1 MRTFYHL
8 FKVIAVGILF
18 GIVHQFSASDQ
29 ETSFMK
35 ESILNVPFLAYN
47 TADTTIGLLAKLKPT
62 FLARQLVKYK
72 TLQN

>member
-35 ESILNVPFLAYN
+35 ESILNVPFFAYN
-47 TADTTIGLLAKLKPT
+47 TADTTIGLLKPT
-62 FLARQLVKYK
+62 FLARQVVKYK